1 VHNEVG
7 KTKRSTF
14 NLPPIEHVY
23 GKEPKKDKENAKEGR
38 RINRGML
45 MSEK

>member
-1 VHNEVG
+1 VRNEVG

-38 RINRGML
+38 RINGVL